1 MLLPIT
7 LIPYRRSSPYATNF
21 DTHHTNMDTL
31 DEQLDAANAQVAEL
45 TAQLTA
51 LQQENATLQ
60 AANEELTE
68 NLTHTREQLA
78 GMEGAHRQAL
88 EDVQRLKAEAKTA
101 EERAAEYYGAAA
113 APQHVTTKGDPD
125 AVSLH
130 ERFAAIKTPGEQTV
144 FLRSL
149 TDAQRAELYSNI

>member
-1 MLLPIT
+1 MRLPTT
-7 LIPYRRSSPYATNF
+7 LIPCKRNLPSDTNF
-21 DTHHTNMDTL
+21 DTHITIMDTL
-31 DEQLDAANAQVAEL
+31 DEQLDAANAQVTEL
-45 TAQLTA
+45 NAQLTA

-68 NLTHTREQLA
+68 NLSHTREQLA
-78 GMEGAHRQAL
+78 SMESAHRQAL

-113 APQHVTTKGDPD
+113 APQQVTTKGDPE
-125 AVSLH
+125 ATSLH

>member
-1 MLLPIT
+1 MPKATIFDIPIS
-7 LIPYRRSSPYATNF
+7 I
-21 DTHHTNMDTL
+21 MDTL
-31 DEQLDAANAQVAEL
+31 DEQLDAANAQVSEL
-45 TAQLTA
+45 KTQLA
-51 LQQENATLQ
+51 SLQQDNATLQ

-78 GMEGAHRQAL
+78 QVENAHRQAL
-88 EDVQRLKAEAKTA
+88 EDVQRLKAEAKSA
-101 EERAAEYYGAAA
+101 EERAAEYYGAPAEA
-113 APQHVTTKGDPD
+113 QPVTSKGDPD

-130 ERFAAIKTPGEQTV
+130 ERFAAIKTPGQQTV